1 MTQFLSGAF
10 AGVLVGGFVGF
21 VSAALVAAYRLVP
34 GDHRQDDEEQ
44 VEALIASR
52 IENEIV
58 QGARLLN

>member
-21 VSAALVAAYRLVP
+21 VSVALVAASKVIPSAR
-34 GDHRQDDEEQ
+34 RQDDEEQ

-52 IENEIV
+52 IQNEIV